1 MDFSLRFE
9 TSDLK
14 GYDMKMNCDTV
25 YVAEMNS
32 GESSAR
38 RCDHEP
44 FAFLPTDQGNLPI
57 KLAVKRDG
65 PVRRTA
71 QNIDYIVD
79 YFMAFMLQIISL
91 VVLNHD
97 SQPRE
102 ISMDK
107 YKLGIDIP
115 GKFMDVL
122 VIDMVKFPTNH
133 LDREEMKNED
143 SM

>member
-1 MDFSLRFE
+1 
-9 TSDLK
+9 
-14 GYDMKMNCDTV
+14 
-25 YVAEMNS
+25 
-32 GESSAR
+32 
-38 RCDHEP
+38 
-44 FAFLPTDQGNLPI
+44 
-57 KLAVKRDG
+57 LAVKRDG